1 MSGKDTQAP
10 EKTPPTLSLRLAEA
24 SDDLDLL
31 RPLIAEFHQASH
43 FSGVPLSQAKI
54 EAMFAEAVARPDR
67 YAVII
72 AEYDRRAIG
81 FLYCFAG
88 EYVGG
93 AGNDYFHGHDGDDH
107 IYGNGGNDHIYG
119 NDGDDHLYGGDGN
132 DWLYGYDGNDRL
144 YGIDGNDRLYGHD
157 GDDHLYGGAGKDRLY
172 GHTGDDH
179 LYGHAGNDRLH
190 GSGGDD
196 TLLGG
201 AGDDRLLGGGGK
213 DILTGGEGR
222 DLFSFASRNASESLS
237 RADIITDFTAGV
249 DVLNIQSARHI
260 WFKKIDRDADGVNDS
275 TVLYDAA
282 TNGKIHATLNGFTGD
297 LTPADFDVPSHL
309 GHSWDMPSTITEIT

>member
-1 MSGKDTQAP
+1 MRMIGI
-10 EKTPPTLSLRLAEA
+10 ETL
-24 SDDLDLL
+24 
-31 RPLIAEFHQASH
+31 I
-43 FSGVPLSQAKI
+43 
-54 EAMFAEAVARPDR
+54 
-67 YAVII
+67 
-72 AEYDRRAIG
+72 
-81 FLYCFAG
+81 
-88 EYVGG
+88 GG
-93 AGNDYFHGHDGDDH
+93 AGNDHFHGHDGDDH

-132 DWLYGYDGNDRL
+132 DWLYGYDGDDHL
-144 YGIDGNDRLYGHD
+144 HGHDGNDRLYGHD

-275 TVLYDAA
+275 TVIYDAT
-282 TNGKIHATLNGFTGD
+282 TNGKIHAILDGFTGD
-297 LTPADFDVPSHL
+297 LTLADFDVPSHL
-309 GHSWDMPSTITEIT
+309 GYSWDMPSTITEIT